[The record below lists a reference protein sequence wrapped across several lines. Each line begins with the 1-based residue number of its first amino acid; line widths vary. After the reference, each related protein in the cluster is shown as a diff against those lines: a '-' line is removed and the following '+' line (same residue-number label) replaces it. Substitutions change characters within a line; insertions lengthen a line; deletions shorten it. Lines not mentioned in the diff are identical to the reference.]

1 MKNKQREN
9 PVSDADELFVC
20 FLERIHCL
28 LMCEMVFPT
37 DSGST
42 QNTAT
47 FSAVASSSHYL
58 GGIT

>member
-1 MKNKQREN
+1 MNNKQREN

-20 FLERIHCL
+20 FLERIHCV

-42 QNTAT
+42 KTQLP
-47 FSAVASSSHYL
+47 FL
-58 GGIT
+58 L